1 MPKRLYL
8 RTVHE
13 KTICSETKMKQHG
26 LVHINQ
32 IKLVKAPIEQ
42 ATEIV
47 AELEEKDG
55 RILTVMVELALDLSV
70 VLELEM
76 IFSDGD
82 RANFAVSS

>member
-1 MPKRLYL
+1 M
-8 RTVHE
+8 
-13 KTICSETKMKQHG
+13 
-26 LVHINQ
+26 
-32 IKLVKAPIEQ
+32 VKAPIEQ